1 MFNVDLNAGAIVAIV
16 FWLFVAA
23 AAITPMIVGYKIRK
37 STVETIKAAIEKGHD
52 LSPEMVKQLSGMSVL
67 PQDQRV
73 PSVNLKIAGA
83 IVMASGIGTLVV
95 ATVFLFVIPIASPF
109 VYAGG
114 ALTFCVGAGLFVA
127 AKMLREHEQEQKI
140 SNPAA

>member
-1 MFNVDLNAGAIVAIV
+1 MFNVNLNAGAIVAIV

-23 AAITPMIVGYKIRK
+23 VAITPMIVGYKIRK
-37 STVETIKAAIEKGHD
+37 STVEAIKTAIEKGHD
-52 LSPEMVKQLSGMSVL
+52 LSPEMVKQLSGMSIL

-73 PSVNLKIAGA
+73 PSVNLKIGGA
-83 IVMASGIGTLVV
+83 IVMASGIGTMVV
-95 ATVFLFVIPIASPF
+95 ATVFLFVIPIASPY

-114 ALTFCVGAGLFVA
+114 ALVFCVGAGLFVA
-127 AKMLREHEQEQKI
+127 AKMLREHEQEQKA